1 MQADLP
7 VIKEEFN
14 ENTEKEI
21 HEKYLK
27 DLMVKYKYSISD
39 LNEKIIIT
47 TEDTKKVI
55 CDIIMEN
62 TLFNIISES
71 VYGEIDLTVKPRIYF
86 FMGKENEINLK
97 DENLRRSAGLIKN
110 SYNGNLEQNM
120 DNKLIES
127 EMKEEE
133 KVENIIKEET
143 ENNKSLG
150 SKNIEKSAVSNN

>member
-1 MQADLP
+1 
-7 VIKEEFN
+7 
-14 ENTEKEI
+14 
-21 HEKYLK
+21 
-27 DLMVKYKYSISD
+27 MVKYKYSISD